1 MTQLVSAF
9 DQARTATP
17 GITSWALTNKL
28 LDAHLAATD
37 SAALGGDLAY
47 QYGTTGSLAG
57 IGFNAALGVMSAT
70 NFGSQAQALQALPT
84 LQTGVVRLG

>member
-47 QYGTTGSLAG
+47 QYGKNHTLAG
-57 IGFNAALGVMSAT
+57 VGLTPAQSILGTAGFGQNVQS
-70 NFGSQAQALQALPT
+70 FLPAGQLT
-84 LQTGVVRLG
+84 FGVVKLS